1 LTTGAGE
8 KSGPQYSPDGNWIT
22 FWVGDGA
29 AAYIAKVPAASES
42 ETTYT
47 MVVDNDVAG
56 DAGMQ
61 DYFPSYWDSSR
72 LIYTSWDTA
81 QLPGVNDDDIRVLNL
96 TFGDD
101 YLAAFNSPYP
111 VDDSDA
117 FPINSALLG
126 FSKRQGAYW
135 ELWYGDPVVGGS
147 VTLGIS
153 DANKHNLGGEYTPTV
168 VPYVPNSSP
177 TDISLSNSTVSENQ
191 PSGTQVGT
199 LSTTDPDTGNTFTY
213 TLVSGAGS
221 TDNASFT
228 ISGSMLQTS
237 ASFNYEVKN
246 SYSVRVRTTDQDD
259 LWYEEAFTITVT
271 DVNDTPTDI
280 GLSPDTV
287 AENQPSGTQVGTLST
302 TDPDADNT
310 FTYTL
315 VSGAGSTDNVSFT
328 ISGSTLQ
335 TAASFNYEVKNSLSV
350 RVRTTDQGSRWY
362 EEAFTITVIN
372 VYEDSDGDGIRD
384 SDDNCP
390 EDANKTEPGTCDC
403 GVADIDSDSDGT
415 PDCNDGCIND
425 PSKTEPGTCD
435 CGVADTDSDSDGTP
449 DCNDNCPEIFNPE
462 QADKNSDGKGDSC
475 DFSWILF
482 LPSLIK

>member
-61 DYFPSYWDSSR
+61 DYFPSYWDNSR

-135 ELWYGDPVVGGS
+135 ELWCGDPVVGGS

-199 LSTTDPDTGNTFTY
+199 LSTTDPDTDNTFTY

-228 ISGSMLQTS
+228 IS
-237 ASFNYEVKN
+237 A
-246 SYSVRVRTTDQDD
+246 D
-259 LWYEEAFTITVT
+259 L
-271 DVNDTPTDI
+271 VN
-280 GLSPDTV
+280 V
-287 AENQPSGTQVGTLST
+287 
-302 TDPDADNT
+302 
-310 FTYTL
+310 
-315 VSGAGSTDNVSFT
+315 
-328 ISGSTLQ
+328 
-335 TAASFNYEVKNSLSV
+335 
-350 RVRTTDQGSRWY
+350 
-362 EEAFTITVIN
+362 
-372 VYEDSDGDGIRD
+372 
-384 SDDNCP
+384 
-390 EDANKTEPGTCDC
+390 
-403 GVADIDSDSDGT
+403 
-415 PDCNDGCIND
+415 
-425 PSKTEPGTCD
+425 
-435 CGVADTDSDSDGTP
+435 
-449 DCNDNCPEIFNPE
+449 
-462 QADKNSDGKGDSC
+462 
-475 DFSWILF
+475 
-482 LPSLIK
+482 